1 MKPQYW
7 RISYCPSF
15 DGPGVVEWVFQGNK
29 NQLDKYLKDR
39 HSCGC
44 AACQEEDNWWFT
56 AQACEYNVEE
66 ITEEDD

>member
-1 MKPQYW
+1 MKSQYW

-15 DGPGVVEWVFQGNK
+15 DGPGVVEWVFKGNK
-29 NQLDKYLKDR
+29 DQLDKYLKAH

-44 AACQEEDNWWFT
+44 VECQEQDSWWLT

-66 ITEEDD
+66 ITEEND